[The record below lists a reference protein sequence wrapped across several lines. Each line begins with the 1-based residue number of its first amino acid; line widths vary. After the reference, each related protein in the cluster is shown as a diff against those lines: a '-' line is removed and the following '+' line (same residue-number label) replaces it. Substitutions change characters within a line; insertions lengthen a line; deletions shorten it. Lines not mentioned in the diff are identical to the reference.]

1 MRGRKTP
8 IFNKKK
14 CFLSHFHPRGRVGG
28 KTRYPH
34 KKHFFCVRHAEGLRS
49 KVRKHRSD
57 SVARGTPT
65 APRSKQERP
74 KNIFLYSFFQVKK
87 LQKIYNIAKNMK
99 QVMTFIG
106 VFLFSFLTIAQETGE
121 LKFEETIFD
130 FGNLPQKLGQ
140 NTTIS
145 HDFVVTNISKKPVT
159 ITKIETSCNCVVPKW
174 TQTPILPNK
183 KGKITV
189 EYDASITGVFL
200 KYIQVFTDGKPDKK
214 TLFIQGSIEK
224 PVPTTLP
231 AKAKTIP

>member
-1 MRGRKTP
+1 
-8 IFNKKK
+8 
-14 CFLSHFHPRGRVGG
+14 
-28 KTRYPH
+28 
-34 KKHFFCVRHAEGLRS
+34 
-49 KVRKHRSD
+49 
-57 SVARGTPT
+57 
-65 APRSKQERP
+65 
-74 KNIFLYSFFQVKK
+74 
-87 LQKIYNIAKNMK
+87 MK
-99 QVMTFIG
+99 QVLIFIG
-106 VFLFSFLTIAQETGE
+106 AFLFSFLTIAQETGE

-130 FGNLPQKLGQ
+130 FGNLPQKTGQ
-140 NTTIS
+140 NTIIT